1 VISLLK
7 RKNNK
12 GKDIIAL
19 VDGEHYPQVT
29 YDAVA
34 MLKKIYKGSFKGI
47 VFLGGTEKL
56 VIDDIEDFFGEKVYT
71 IKDIDTDFEA
81 ALKYFNPDVVYDL
94 SDEPVVNYIIRM
106 KIASFC
112 LANNCSYMGPDF
124 LFSYEKENT
133 HCKKPTLSIIGTG
146 KRIGKTAI
154 SSYISKIY
162 ARENVNVCV
171 VAMGRGGPK
180 KPRIIKGDKINITPE
195 YLLGI
200 SNKGMHASS
209 DYIEDALTSKV
220 TAVGCRRCG
229 GGFGGKIF
237 MSNLKEGL
245 NIAEKLNPDL
255 IIVEGS
261 GASIPDVE
269 TDASICVIGAGQSWE
284 GIIGYL
290 GIYRILSAD
299 LIVITMCEE
308 PLANQ
313 DKIFF
318 LEREIKK
325 INSRARIIKT
335 VFRPQP
341 LSDIGG
347 KKIFIAMTANKI
359 IEPIIRSYIE
369 KNFNCR
375 IEQMSFNL
383 GNREELRRDLEKAKD
398 YDAILTELKAASVD
412 VLTDYAFKHKK
423 EVIYMNN
430 IPIILDGMEVLEEEL
445 KMMFSKE
452 RNRYGFE
459 K

>member
-1 VISLLK
+1 MINLLK

-12 GKDIIAL
+12 SKSLIAL

-29 YDAVA
+29 YDAVK
-34 MLKKIYKGSFKGI
+34 MLKEIYKGNFEGI

-56 VIDDIEDFFGEKVYT
+56 VVDNIEGFFGERVYEV
-71 IKDIDTDFEA
+71 KDIDSDFEA
-81 ALKYFNPDVVYDL
+81 ALKYFKPDIVYDL

-112 LANNCSYMGPDF
+112 LANKCSYMGPDF
-124 LFSYEKENT
+124 LFSYEKENIR
-133 HCKKPTLSIIGTG
+133 CNKPILSIIGTG

-162 ARENVNVCV
+162 ARDNVNVCV

-180 KPRIIKGDKINITPE
+180 VPRIIKGDEINITPE
-195 YLLGI
+195 YLLDI

-209 DYIEDALTSKV
+209 DYIEDALTSRV

-237 MSNLKEGL
+237 MSNLKEGI

-255 IIVEGS
+255 VIVEGS

-269 TDASICVIGAGQSWE
+269 TDASICVIGANQNWE

-290 GIYRILSAD
+290 GIYRISSAD
-299 LIVITMCEE
+299 LIIVTMCEE
-308 PLANQ
+308 PLASL
-313 DKIFF
+313 DKIVF

-325 INSRARIIKT
+325 MNSKAGIIKT

-341 LSDIGG
+341 LSDISG
-347 KKIFIAMTANKI
+347 KKVFIAMTADRI
-359 IEPIIRSYIE
+359 IEPMIKDYVE
-369 KNFNCR
+369 DNFNCR
-375 IEQMSFNL
+375 VEQMSFNL
-383 GNREELRRDLEKAKD
+383 GNREGLRKDLKKAKD
-398 YDAILTELKAASVD
+398 YDTILTELKAASVD

-423 EVIYMNN
+423 EVVYMNN
-430 IPIILDGMEVLEEEL
+430 IPIILDGRDMLEKEL
-445 KMMFSKE
+445 KKIFS
-452 RNRYGFE
+452 RE
-459 K
+459 KD

>member
-12 GKDIIAL
+12 GKNLIAL

-34 MLKKIYKGSFKGI
+34 MLKKIYPGNFKGI
-47 VFLGGTEKL
+47 IFLGGTEKL
-56 VIDDIEDFFGEKVYT
+56 AISNLEGFFGEEVYT
-71 IKDIDTDFEA
+71 IKDIDIDFKA
-81 ALKYFNPDVVYDL
+81 ALEYFKPDIVYDL
-94 SDEPVVNYIIRM
+94 SDEPVVDYIVRM

-112 LANNCSYMGPDF
+112 LASKCSYMGPDF
-124 LFSYEKENT
+124 LFSYEKEDI
-133 HCKKPTLSIIGTG
+133 HCIKPTLSIIGTG
-146 KRIGKTAI
+146 KRIGKTAV

-162 ARENVNVCV
+162 TRQNVNVCV
-171 VAMGRGGPK
+171 VAMGRGGPES
-180 KPRIIKGDKINITPE
+180 PQIIRGDKIDITPE

-209 DYIEDALTSKV
+209 DYIEDALTSKI
-220 TAVGCRRCG
+220 TTVGCRRCG

-237 MSNLKEGL
+237 MTNIKEGID
-245 NIAEKLNPDL
+245 IAVKLNPDL

-284 GIIGYL
+284 NIIGYL
-290 GIYRILSAD
+290 GIYRIISAD
-299 LIVITMCEE
+299 LIIITMCEK
-308 PLANQ
+308 PLADR
-313 DKIFF
+313 DKVIF
-318 LEREIKK
+318 LEKEIKK
-325 INSRARIIKT
+325 INSKAKIIKT

-359 IEPIIRSYIE
+359 IESIIKNYVES
-369 KNFNCR
+369 NFNCNVK
-375 IEQMSFNL
+375 QMSFSL
-383 GNREELRRDLEKAKD
+383 GSREKLRKDLEKNGD
-398 YDAILTELKAASVD
+398 YDTILTELKAASVD

-423 EVIYMNN
+423 EIIYMNN
-430 IPIILDGMEVLEEEL
+430 APIILGSKGVLEREL
-445 KMMFSKE
+445 KKIFSKE
-452 RNRYGFE
+452 
-459 K
+459 KD